1 MHAST
6 LEEAM
11 VAEPLAHDAALEA
24 PLGRLQLRLL
34 LLRGR
39 AAGGHDGPAGGVVCI
54 FGGGMSV
61 TYTYGYRQSGNS
73 RRHDE

>member
-1 MHAST
+1 
-6 LEEAM
+6 M

-54 FGGGMSV
+54 FGWWDVRNLHMH
-61 TYTYGYRQSGNS
+61 TYTYGYPSQSGNS